1 MSATATK
8 TAAKTTTRA
17 PARTA
22 PVPAAPVTRPP
33 VASSDRLR
41 WTIIDALTITKRNL
55 IHIVRVPQL
64 LVFST
69 IQPVMF
75 VLLFTYV
82 FGGAIRSPGVKYVNF
97 LLPGIFVQIVAFAA
111 MNTGIGLAEDINKGL
126 IDRFRSLPM
135 ARSAVLAGRTLA
147 DLTRNVFVLLLLYGV
162 GSAIGFRIST
172 GPLQSVAAFGLLLL
186 FGYTMSWIGALIGL
200 TLRDPESVQAAG
212 FVWIFPLIFASGLFV
227 PVQFMPGWLQAF
239 ARNQPVSVTGLAVRA
254 LLIHGQGSAG
264 SYSLKAL
271 LWGAVILG
279 VFIPLS
285 VSRYRRT

>member
-1 MSATATK
+1 MTARSTTIARRQTPAPSTTARPRRSMSENI
-8 TAAKTTTRA
+8 
-17 PARTA
+17 
-22 PVPAAPVTRPP
+22 
-33 VASSDRLR
+33 R
-41 WTIIDALTITKRNL
+41 WTITDALTVTKRNL
-55 IHIVRVPQL
+55 IHIKRVPQL

-82 FGGAIRSPGVKYVNF
+82 FGGAIRSPGVKYVDF

-147 DLTRNVFVLLLLYGV
+147 DLARNVFVLLLLYGV

-172 GPLQSVAAFGLLLL
+172 GPLEALAAFALLLL

-200 TLRDPESVQAAG
+200 SLRDPESVQAAG

-227 PVQFMPGWLQAF
+227 PIQFMPGWLQAF
-239 ARNQPVSVTGLAVRA
+239 ARNQPVSLAGLASRA
-254 LLIHGQGSAG
+254 LLIEGQGAAG
-264 SYSLKAL
+264 STTLKA
-271 LWGAVILG
+271 VIWCLAILA

-285 VSRYRRT
+285 VARYRRT

>member
-1 MSATATK
+1 MSATATRTRTK
-8 TAAKTTTRA
+8 PTTTRTTPA
-17 PARTA
+17 PAPP
-22 PVPAAPVTRPP
+22 PVQQA
-33 VASSDRLR
+33 VASSERIR

-69 IQPVMF
+69 VQPVMF

-147 DLTRNVFVLLLLYGV
+147 DLTRNVLVLVLLYGV

-172 GPLQSVAAFGLLLL
+172 GPLQAVAAFGLLLL
-186 FGYTMSWIGALIGL
+186 FGYTMSWIGAWIGL

-227 PVQFMPGWLQAF
+227 PIQFMPGWLQAF
-239 ARNQPVSVTGLAVRA
+239 AHNQPVSVTGLAVRA
-254 LLIHGQGSAG
+254 LLIHGQGSATTT
-264 SYSLKAL
+264 SLKAL
-271 LWGAVILG
+271 AWGVIILG

-285 VSRYRRT
+285 VARYRKT

>member
-1 MSATATK
+1 MSAVATRERAK
-8 TAAKTTTRA
+8 AKPKPAARGRATA
-17 PARTA
+17 PAPA
-22 PVPAAPVTRPP
+22 PVAV
-33 VASSDRLR
+33 SSSRLR
-41 WTIIDALTITKRNL
+41 WTITDALTVTKRNL
-55 IHIVRVPQL
+55 IHIIRVPQL

-75 VLLFTYV
+75 VLLFNYV

-97 LLPGIFVQIVAFAA
+97 LLPGILVQIVAFGA

-135 ARSAVLAGRTLA
+135 ARSAVLAGRTVS
-147 DLTRNVFVLLLLYGV
+147 DLTRNVFVMLLLYGV

-172 GPLQSVAAFGLLLL
+172 GPLQALAALGLLLL

-200 TLRDPESVQAAG
+200 TLKDPESVQAAG

-254 LLIHGQGSAG
+254 LLVHGQGAPG
-264 SYSLKAL
+264 TTSLKAL
-271 LWGAVILG
+271 AWGAVILL

-285 VSRYRRT
+285 VARYRKT

>member
-1 MSATATK
+1 MTAVATRER
-8 TAAKTTTRA
+8 AK
-17 PARTA
+17 PK
-22 PVPAAPVTRPP
+22 PAARASVVAPSQQPVTPP
-33 VASSDRLR
+33 SDRLR
-41 WTIIDALTITKRNL
+41 WTIIDALTVTKRNL
-55 IHIVRVPQL
+55 IHIIRVPQL

-69 IQPVMF
+69 VQPVMF

-135 ARSAVLAGRTLA
+135 ARSAVLAGRTIA
-147 DLTRNVFVLLLLYGV
+147 DLTRNVLVLLLLYGV

-172 GPLQSVAAFGLLLL
+172 GPLQALAAFGLLLL

-200 TLRDPESVQAAG
+200 TLKDPESVQAAG

-239 ARNQPVSVTGLAVRA
+239 AHNQPVSVTGLAVRA
-254 LLIHGQGSAG
+254 LLVAHQGSAAG
-264 SYSLKAL
+264 VSFKAVA
-271 LWGAVILG
+271 WGIGILA

-285 VSRYRRT
+285 VSRYRKT

>member
-1 MSATATK
+1 MTARAATITREPK
-8 TAAKTTTRA
+8 AAAPRPPRQTR
-17 PARTA
+17 TE
-22 PVPAAPVTRPP
+22 PAAQP
-33 VASSDRLR
+33 SSDRLW
-41 WTIIDALTITKRNL
+41 WTVTDALTVTKRNL

-82 FGGAIRSPGVKYVNF
+82 FGGAIRSPGVKYVDF
-97 LLPGIFVQIVAFAA
+97 LLPGIFVQIVAFGA

-135 ARSAVLAGRTLA
+135 ARSAVLAGRTLS
-147 DLTRNVFVLLLLYGV
+147 DLARNVFVLVLLYGV

-172 GPLQSVAAFGLLLL
+172 GPIQALAAFGLLLL
-186 FGYTMSWIGALIGL
+186 FGYTMSWIGAWIGL

-254 LLIHGQGSAG
+254 LLIHGQGAAG
-264 SYSLKAL
+264 VTALKAL
-271 LWGAVILG
+271 AWGAAILA
-279 VFIPLS
+279 VFIPLGTA
-285 VSRYRRT
+285 RYRRT

>member
-1 MSATATK
+1 MTARAATMTREPKATAPRPPRQ
-8 TAAKTTTRA
+8 TR
-17 PARTA
+17 TE
-22 PVPAAPVTRPP
+22 PAAQP
-33 VASSDRLR
+33 SSDRLW
-41 WTIIDALTITKRNL
+41 WTVTDALTVTKRNL

-97 LLPGIFVQIVAFAA
+97 LLPGIFVQIVAFGA

-135 ARSAVLAGRTLA
+135 ARSAVLAGRTLS
-147 DLTRNVFVLLLLYGV
+147 DLARNVFVLILLYGV

-172 GPLQSVAAFGLLLL
+172 GPVQALAAFGLLLL
-186 FGYTMSWIGALIGL
+186 FGYTMSWIGAWIGL

-227 PVQFMPGWLQAF
+227 PVQFLPGWLQAF

-254 LLIHGQGSAG
+254 LLIHGQGAAG
-264 SYSLKAL
+264 VTALKAL
-271 LWGAVILG
+271 AWGAAILA
-279 VFIPLS
+279 VFIPLGTA
-285 VSRYRRT
+285 RYRRT

>member
-1 MSATATK
+1 MTARAATITRPSEK
-8 TAAKTTTRA
+8 EESPKTTSP
-17 PARTA
+17 PAEDVLR
-22 PVPAAPVTRPP
+22 RPP
-33 VASSDRLR
+33 PSTERLY
-41 WTIIDALTITKRNL
+41 WTVTDALTITKRNI
-55 IHIVRVPQL
+55 IHIFRVPQL

-82 FGGAIRSPGVKYVNF
+82 FGGAIRSPGVKYVQF

-147 DLTRNVFVLLLLYGV
+147 DLARNVFVLLLLYGV
-162 GSAIGFRIST
+162 GSAIGFRITT
-172 GPLQSVAAFGLLLL
+172 GPVQALAAFALLLL
-186 FGYTMSWIGALIGL
+186 FGYTMSWIGAWIGL
-200 TLRDPESVQAAG
+200 SLRDPESVQAAG

-239 ARNQPVSVTGLAVRA
+239 AHNQPVSVTGLAVRA
-254 LLIHGQGSAG
+254 LLIAHQGSA
-264 SYSLKAL
+264 SSTSLKAI
-271 LWGAVILG
+271 LWGIGILA

-285 VSRYRRT
+285 VSRYRKT

>member
-1 MSATATK
+1 MTARAATISKGTATPRRDV
-8 TAAKTTTRA
+8 TA
-17 PARTA
+17 PA
-22 PVPAAPVTRPP
+22 TRPP
-33 VASSDRLR
+33 VAPQPSDKLR
-41 WTIIDALTITKRNL
+41 WTIVDALTITKRNL

-135 ARSAVLAGRTLA
+135 ARSAVLAGRTIA
-147 DLTRNVFVLLLLYGV
+147 DLTRNVLVLLLLYGV

-172 GPLQSVAAFGLLLL
+172 GPLPALAAFGLLLL

-239 ARNQPVSVTGLAVRA
+239 ARNQPVSVAGLAVRA
-254 LLIHGQGSAG
+254 LLIHGQGSAVAT
-264 SYSLKAL
+264 SFKSLA
-271 LWGAVILG
+271 WGVVILV

-285 VSRYRRT
+285 VARYRKT

>member
-1 MSATATK
+1 
-8 TAAKTTTRA
+8 
-17 PARTA
+17 
-22 PVPAAPVTRPP
+22 
-33 VASSDRLR
+33 
-41 WTIIDALTITKRNL
+41 
-55 IHIVRVPQL
+55 VPQL